1 MIDYSKFQISLKRLQ
16 EQYEFYLGLDQEHP
30 DAIREGMA
38 ESVIQRFETSYDT
51 LWKVL
56 RRYLNEALGI
66 PEVPNSPK
74 PIFRLANENDLLES
88 SVDQWFKY
96 AKARINTSHDYDG
109 EKAKACLMLVPSY
122 IDDAIALFTSM
133 SGEKWR

>member
-1 MIDYSKFQISLKRLQ
+1 
-16 EQYEFYLGLDQEHP
+16 
-30 DAIREGMA
+30 MA
-38 ESVIQRFETSYDT
+38 ESVIQHFETSYDT

-74 PIFRLANENDLLES
+74 PIFRIANENDLLES

-96 AKARINTSHDYDG
+96 SKARINTSHDYDG

>member
-1 MIDYSKFQISLKRLQ
+1 MIDYSKFQTSLKRLQ
-16 EQYEFYLGLDQEHP
+16 EQHDFYLGLDQEYP

-66 PEVPNSPK
+66 PEVPNSPN
-74 PIFRLANENDLLES
+74 PIFRIANENDLLES

-109 EKAKACLMLVPSY
+109 EKAKACLLLVPSY
-122 IDDAIALFTSM
+122 IDDAITLFTSM

>member
-1 MIDYSKFQISLKRLQ
+1 MIDYSKFQTSLKRLQ
-16 EQYEFYLGLDQEHP
+16 EQYDFYLGLDQEYP
-30 DAIREGMA
+30 DAIQEGMA
-38 ESVIQRFETSYDT
+38 ESVIQRFETSYDS

-74 PIFRLANENDLLES
+74 PIFRIANENDLLES

-96 AKARINTSHDYDG
+96 AKARIYTSHDYDG